1 MADNQINLLASRD
14 THSDHSTNSSSSGS
28 IGVSVGANTSITAS
42 VSQGKGH
49 ANSDDV
55 SYNNTHIAAGNTVTL
70 QSGGDSNLKGAVVS
84 GKQVIADVGGDLKI
98 ESLQDSSRFEGK
110 QQSSGGSIT
119 LSPAGVPIGGSI
131 SAGQSKVSSHYQSVT
146 EQSGIQA
153 GDGGFQVSVKGDTD
167 LKGGVIASTQVAVDQ
182 DKNRFSTVGTLTTS
196 DLHNSAHY
204 EGQAIGVNVNT
215 GQQGGKHVVNGVG
228 AGVGQDSG
236 SAQGT
241 TTAGISGIA
250 GDQSLRTGYA
260 TGIERIFGQNK
271 VQRDIDAQVA
281 ITAEFGK
288 QASKAAGTYA
298 DQQAIAARRAGNEA
312 EAKKWDEGGE
322 YRNAL
327 HTGIGALTGGL
338 GGAVGTA
345 LSASALPSIGESI
358 AALNLPDGVRDALN
372 AAIGTALGAVG
383 GASGATA
390 GLNQAGNN
398 YISHSPFRQVR
409 QTVSQENAR
418 LLNACGANCT
428 QADFLN
434 IDQQVAQ
441 VERAANLAAIAQVSS
456 MTQHQAQEL
465 AQLMLEL
472 APVYGTG
479 ESALQLITG
488 QSSLT
493 GEEASR
499 FWAAIGVVPV
509 AGGVLKKVGEPASE
523 AISKIFKEI
532 GNPAENLLGV
542 AKEGGAVGKVEDV
555 ANGKVKWVDENAGM
569 SQRARDYNDT
579 ATGTRSNPAT
589 QSGQAPAL
597 ERTMPDGST
606 RTVKFDG
613 VDGDVL
619 VDRKNFS
626 RYYK

>member
-1 MADNQINLLASRD
+1 
-14 THSDHSTNSSSSGS
+14 
-28 IGVSVGANTSITAS
+28 
-42 VSQGKGH
+42 
-49 ANSDDV
+49 
-55 SYNNTHIAAGNTVTL
+55 
-70 QSGGDSNLKGAVVS
+70 
-84 GKQVIADVGGDLKI
+84 
-98 ESLQDSSRFEGK
+98 
-110 QQSSGGSIT
+110 
-119 LSPAGVPIGGSI
+119 
-131 SAGQSKVSSHYQSVT
+131 KVNSHYQSVT

-167 LKGGVIASTQVAVDQ
+167 LKGGVIASTQAAVDQ
-182 DKNRFSTVGTLTTS
+182 DKNRFSTGGTLTTS

-228 AGVGQDSG
+228 AGVGQDSS

-250 GDQSLRTGYA
+250 GDQSVRTGDT
-260 TGIERIFGQNK
+260 TGIERIFDQNK
-271 VQRDIDAQVA
+271 VQREIDAQVA

-298 DQQAIAARRAGNEA
+298 DQRAIAARRAGNEA

-338 GGAVGTA
+338 EGAVGAA
-345 LSASALPSIGESI
+345 LSTSALPSIGESI

-372 AAIGTALGAVG
+372 AAVGTALGAVG
-383 GASGATA
+383 GTSGAAA

-441 VERAANLAAIAQVSS
+441 VERAANLAAIGQVSS
-456 MTQHQAQEL
+456 MTQQQAQEL
-465 AQLMLEL
+465 AQLLLEL

-509 AGGVLKKVGEPASE
+509 AGGVLKKVGEPAAE

-532 GNPAENLLGV
+532 GNPAENLIDA
-542 AKEGGAVGKVEDV
+542 AKGSGKFSDLSGGSKL
-555 ANGKVKWVDENAGM
+555 
-569 SQRARDYNDT
+569 Y
-579 ATGTRSNPAT
+579 
-589 QSGQAPAL
+589 
-597 ERTMPDGST
+597 PDGSI
-606 RTVKFDG
+606 RTADGKFASITGNAAPGTKAASDYAEFLNKNG
-613 VDGDVL
+613 VNVVGEEL
-619 VDRKNFS
+619 VINGPLGPR
-626 RYYK
+626 RYDIVVRDSSGKLQGIEIKTGSAKKTLYQEFTDIFVNKFGAQGVGKISGEKIESSITIYLN